1 MREPGACA
9 TLVRVVLLV
18 VPALLAGPLLLLA
31 AAVVGLSAY
40 GPLGWLASAALLVAV
55 WRMTS
60 WCVRRVR
67 AWWRTTKAP
76 DLVQAPR
83 REIRHTE

>member
-1 MREPGACA
+1 MRRPAAWG
-9 TLVRVVLLV
+9 TLVGVVLLV

-31 AAVVGLSAY
+31 AAVVGLSAH

-55 WRMTS
+55 WRATA

-76 DLVQAPR
+76 DLVVPAA
-83 REIRHTE
+83 REVRHKE